1 VQARLRLHFGDERSL
16 MGQETVA
23 AFAGSLLDK
32 GGAGLTRQQISD
44 RFDQLRA
51 EVNFS
56 ASEQQLTVSI
66 TTTRENLPETV
77 ALVGRLLREPAFPA
91 DALEELRR
99 QALAGIERQRKEPEA
114 LIAQALQR
122 HGNPYPRGDLRYAPT
137 FDESVQD
144 VQAVQVGQ
152 LQAFHRR
159 FYSAAN
165 AEFAAVGDFDA
176 AALRPALDAAFGNW
190 RQPAAGPLAYVR
202 VPRPLQPA
210 APARFVIET
219 PDKQNANL
227 RTALALPLN
236 DTHADY
242 PALLMANYLFGLSGS
257 SRLWTRIRETDGL
270 SYDVRSSIDWNP
282 IDLNSS
288 WSVSAIFAPQNRA
301 KVETALNEELQR
313 ALKDG
318 FTQAELDA
326 ARAGLLNLRRLSRA
340 QDSVVAGALAQNL
353 YLGRTFAVSQQVDD
367 ALAALTPAQVNAAFR
382 KYIDASR
389 WAIAWGGDFKA
400 AP

>member
-1 VQARLRLHFGDERSL
+1 
-16 MGQETVA
+16 
-23 AFAGSLLDK
+23 
-32 GGAGLTRQQISD
+32 
-44 RFDQLRA
+44 
-51 EVNFS
+51 
-56 ASEQQLTVSI
+56 
-66 TTTRENLPETV
+66 
-77 ALVGRLLREPAFPA
+77 
-91 DALEELRR
+91 
-99 QALAGIERQRKEPEA
+99 
-114 LIAQALQR
+114 
-122 HGNPYPRGDLRYAPT
+122 
-137 FDESVQD
+137 
-144 VQAVQVGQ
+144 VQAVKVDQ

-176 AALRPALDAAFGNW
+176 AALRPALDAAFGGW

-202 VPRPLQPA
+202 VPQPLLPV

-236 DTHADY
+236 DSHADY

-270 SYDVRSSIDWNP
+270 SYDVRSSIDWNS
-282 IDLNSS
+282 IDLNST

-301 KVETALNEELQR
+301 KVEAALNEELQR

-318 FTQAELDA
+318 FTQAELEA

-353 YLGRTFAVSQQVDD
+353 YLGRTFAISQQVDD
-367 ALAALTPAQVNAAFR
+367 ALAALTPAHVNAAFR

-400 AP
+400 PQ